1 MLGANPIRKLG
12 NYNSHEI
19 PIFHIFMNEQEIFFD
34 LSIIVNKPFGIRCV
48 EVFLTMEKTDYL
60 AVVKFFVLEG
70 LSPTAIHTNMMS
82 MLGESAFSF
91 QSLYRS
97 VLEFKRD
104 RTCVEDDPRTG
115 RSKSRTPEI
124 I

>member
-1 MLGANPIRKLG
+1 
-12 NYNSHEI
+12 
-19 PIFHIFMNEQEIFFD
+19 
-34 LSIIVNKPFGIRCV
+34 
-48 EVFLTMEKTDYL
+48 MEKTDYL

-97 VLEFKRD
+97 VLELKRD
-104 RTCVEDDPRTG
+104 RTCVEGDPRTG